1 MKGNCYIPVQA
12 VKQSYASNQHYLNMK
27 EKPSMP
33 IKDTI
38 EKMDKILEER
48 ATKCVMCGKE
58 KPADSFDVCSAIC
71 EDRQVAKGYRDEQLL
86 LRRQAKAGEA
96 LAKAVE
102 AIPSSKLSTGG
113 DSLRDAALAAYRKAI
128 EE

>member
-1 MKGNCYIPVQA
+1 MT
-12 VKQSYASNQHYLNMK
+12 
-27 EKPSMP
+27 

-38 EKMDKILEER
+38 KKLDKILEER

-71 EDRQVAKGYRDEQLL
+71 EDRQVAKSYRDEQLL

-102 AIPSSKLSTGG
+102 ASSCCHITREYCECLNK
-113 DSLRDAALAAYRKAI
+113 RDAALATYRKAI